1 MNLMLLTRQAL
12 LLLTIVIGA
21 TVMSACVPNTADQT
35 LAAEYYQSGT
45 LIVDMRMTGTVQVAR
60 MQTTLD
66 FASTRVAFAGQQ
78 SRSLQSTMVAMGFD
92 QSSIDQFQQDVTG
105 GSVVLPSPTPN
116 ANTSN
121 FSVQQPTAQAP
132 AQAPTPQAATNTP
145 DPTAPRMENVAIAAD
160 VGDDDCALGTAS
172 QFTMD
177 SQIVYLTARIFNTP
191 ANTTFTARWVRPDG
205 QERSFDWTPDF
216 AIDNSCI
223 WMYIDQTDEPFVTGV
238 WNATLSINGNITS
251 DALSFRIDDVMAD
264 G

>member
-1 MNLMLLTRQAL
+1 MTLMTLTRHAIL
-12 LLLTIVIGA
+12 LLSILLGA
-21 TVMSACVPNTADQT
+21 VSLGACSSSPADQT

-66 FASTRVAFAGQQ
+66 FVSTRVAFAAQQ
-78 SRSLQSTMVAMGFD
+78 SQQLQSTMVAMGFD
-92 QSSIDQFQQDVTG
+92 QNDLSQFQQDVFG
-105 GSVVLPSPTPN
+105 GNIVLPSPTPN
-116 ANTSN
+116 ADSSN

-132 AQAPTPQAATNTP
+132 AQAPTPQAATSTP
-145 DPTAPRMENVAIAAD
+145 DPAAPRMENVAIAAD
-160 VGDDDCALGTAS
+160 VGEDDCALGTAS

-177 SQIVYLTARIFNTP
+177 SQIVYLTARIFNAP

-238 WNATLSINGNITS
+238 WNATLTINGSITS
-251 DALSFRIDDVMAD
+251 EALSFRIDDAMAD